1 MLLNY
6 EYQWV
11 RKGKYI
17 FAPNDDCDRRA
28 KQLIRFIERS
38 VELPLCFY
46 HYRKGGHITALHQHL
61 ENKYFFK
68 IDIRNFFYSI
78 SRNRIAS
85 VLHRI
90 GYPYARTFAKWSSVR
105 NPYPTG
111 PRFVLPIGFR
121 QSPILASLCLMRSPV
136 MDVVAW
142 AEEAGAFVSIYLDD
156 LICSGPNEA
165 VLQDLYELFLDA
177 FAEAK
182 LTPHPDKIVPPASAL
197 QVFNCDLREGV
208 ARVTPERIAEFYEEP
223 HYPEAVSAFEAYCD
237 RVSERNAT

>member
-46 HYRKGGHITALHQHL
+46 HYRKGGHVAALHQHL
-61 ENKYFFK
+61 ENQYFFK

-90 GYPYARTFAKWSSVR
+90 GYPYARTSRNGHRSETRIRRDRDSCCRSASV
-105 NPYPTG
+105 
-111 PRFVLPIGFR
+111 
-121 QSPILASLCLMRSPV
+121 SLRS
-136 MDVVAW
+136 W
-142 AEEAGAFVSIYLDD
+142 
-156 LICSGPNEA
+156 
-165 VLQDLYELFLDA
+165 Q
-177 FAEAK
+177 
-182 LTPHPDKIVPPASAL
+182 ASAL
-197 QVFNCDLREGV
+197 C
-208 ARVTPERIAEFYEEP
+208 ARP
-223 HYPEAVSAFEAYCD
+223 
-237 RVSERNAT
+237 

>member
-17 FAPNDDCDRRA
+17 FAPNNDCDRRA

-46 HYRKGGHITALHQHL
+46 HYRKGGHVAALHQHL

-78 SRNRIAS
+78 SRNRIAA
-85 VLHRI
+85 VLHRV

-105 NPYPTG
+105 NPHPTG
-111 PRFVLPIGFR
+111 PRYVLPIGFR

-156 LICSGPNEA
+156 LICSGPDEA
-165 VLQDLYELFLDA
+165 ALQDLYELFLDA
-177 FAEAK
+177 FVEAN
-182 LTPHPDKIVPPASAL
+182 LTPHPDKIVPPTTGL
-197 QVFNCDLREGV
+197 QVFNCELREGV
-208 ARVTPERIAEFYEEP
+208 ARVTPERIAEFFEEP
-223 HYPEAVSAFEAYCD
+223 HGPEAVSAFEAYCE
-237 RVSERNAT
+237 RVSERNAA